1 MRRDGVYCALVF
13 TRVVFFFWILS
24 FVDVPDEF
32 KTSNFRV
39 SWVGPTEVTLKDHFQ
54 TFFCDI
60 HIIKFSPRARYR

>member
-24 FVDVPDEF
+24 FVDVPDELKPQILGF
-32 KTSNFRV
+32 HGSAQ
-39 SWVGPTEVTLKDHFQ
+39 TEVTLKDQFQ